1 MTFEVVRTIAAS
13 RYPGQRRRNNVD
25 SPVVPNRNKMLLL
38 SEYRQNEPNY
48 PVLHVVPEYDPDMPL
63 YDLKLQAKNC
73 AGILHSSHVL
83 ENGLE
88 IGLVYVVIKA
98 GTEENIFIILSME
111 EYRHFLQFLPQM
123 LPPEVGCWFKKL
135 KRGLGCKLLNMSG
148 IPSSDL
154 KLENQSFLRSLYRSY
169 VKFLTSCFTSKEQF
183 KEKMSSQDDL
193 LSFLA
198 SLGWTDQQLL
208 HALSLFIFRNKCRN
222 RQCPAFSRLMCEGC
236 HVVHYCNVDCQVC
249 YNISL
254 CSQLGLSGYFK
265 KLHMFHKNLRL
276 SCKFVRFL

>member
-1 MTFEVVRTIAAS
+1 M
-13 RYPGQRRRNNVD
+13 D

-63 YDLKLQAKNC
+63 YDIKLQAKNC
-73 AGILHSSHVL
+73 AGIRHSSHVL

-88 IGLVYVVIKA
+88 IGLVYVVIKT

-111 EYRHFLQFLPQM
+111 EYKHFLQFLPQM

-154 KLENQSFLRSLYRSY
+154 KLENQSFLRSLYQSY

-183 KEKMSSQDDL
+183 MKHPMMMEREDTSS
-193 LSFLA
+193 SV
-198 SLGWTDQQLL
+198 TD
-208 HALSLFIFRNKCRN
+208 
-222 RQCPAFSRLMCEGC
+222 CEGG
-236 HVVHYCNVDCQVC
+236 VIPN
-249 YNISL
+249 
-254 CSQLGLSGYFK
+254 FP
-265 KLHMFHKNLRL
+265 
-276 SCKFVRFL
+276 